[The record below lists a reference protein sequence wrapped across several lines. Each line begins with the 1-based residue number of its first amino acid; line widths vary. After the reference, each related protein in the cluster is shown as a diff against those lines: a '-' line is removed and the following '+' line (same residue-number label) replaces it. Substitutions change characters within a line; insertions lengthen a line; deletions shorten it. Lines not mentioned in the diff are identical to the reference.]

1 MTERPDA
8 LVVGGGPAGSS
19 CAWRLR
25 RAGLDVVVLDKA
37 RFPRDKACAGWITP
51 PVLDVLE
58 IDPADY
64 GAGRTLQP
72 ITGFRTSRL
81 GPDGAGPEV
90 ETRFPEPVSYGIRR
104 CEFDRYLLERSGARL
119 EVGEPLTR
127 LERRGDG
134 WVANDRLQA
143 PVVIG
148 AGGHFCPVAR
158 FLNGPPRAE
167 PVVAAQEIEPRL
179 NGAACAIGGDT
190 PELFFC
196 PDLRGYG
203 WCFRK
208 GDYLNVGFGRQDSHR
223 LPAHARQFVDWLR
236 AAGKIPR
243 DVATRWPG
251 HAYLLRGSS
260 PRAPVGDGMLLIG
273 DAAGL
278 AYPQSGEGIRP
289 AVESGLMAAETLL
302 ALDGRYERERLA
314 ALRRLARHPLR
325 PRRAEPAPARSAARG
340 RARSRGRVAA
350 GEPVVHA
357 QLPDRPRLPP
367 DAATPARPAGER
379 APGDARL
386 SAGSSEPRGGAGGSA
401 TSPRRPPARAGRG
414 RTAAGCGRSR
424 GIPPEW
430 RGAGSPAVPAARSPA
445 RSP

>member
-1 MTERPDA
+1 MERCDA

-25 RAGLDVVVLDKA
+25 RAGLDVVVLDRA

-58 IDPADY
+58 IDPAAY
-64 GAGRTLQP
+64 GEGRTLQP

-81 GPDGAGPEV
+81 GSGGVGPEV

-119 EVGEPLTR
+119 LLGEPLAT
-127 LERRGDG
+127 LARRGDR

-158 FLNGPPRAE
+158 HLNGPSRAE

-179 NGAACAIGGDT
+179 NGAACRIAGDT

-208 GDYLNVGFGRQDSHR
+208 GDYLNVGFGRQDPRR
-223 LPAHARQFVDWLR
+223 LPSHARDFVEVLR

-243 DVATRWPG
+243 GIATRWPG

-260 PRAPVGDGMLLIG
+260 PRALVGDGLLLAG

-289 AVESGLMAAETLL
+289 AVESGLMAADTLL
-302 ALDGRYERERLA
+302 AIDGRYDRDHLEPYA
-314 ALRRLARHPLR
+314 AWLTTRFGQAV
-325 PRRAEPAPARSAARG
+325 
-340 RARSRGRVAA
+340 RSRPLHDLLPPAVRGAAA
-350 GEPVVHA
+350 GWLLANAWFTRNFLIDGAFLQTRQPPLDSPRGA
-357 QLPDRPRLPP
+357 PPPRP
-367 DAATPARPAGER
+367 AATA
-379 APGDARL
+379 
-386 SAGSSEPRGGAGGSA
+386 
-401 TSPRRPPARAGRG
+401 
-414 RTAAGCGRSR
+414 
-424 GIPPEW
+424 
-430 RGAGSPAVPAARSPA
+430 
-445 RSP
+445 

>member
-1 MTERPDA
+1 MERCDA

-37 RFPRDKACAGWITP
+37 RFPRDKLCAGWITP

-58 IDPADY
+58 IDPAAY
-64 GAGRTLQP
+64 AEGRTLQP
-72 ITGFRTSRL
+72 ITGFRTARL
-81 GPDGAGPEV
+81 DSTGAGPEV

-104 CEFDRYLLERSGARL
+104 CEFDHYLLERSGARIQA
-119 EVGEPLTR
+119 GEPLAT
-127 LERRGDG
+127 LERSGDR

-158 FLNGPPRAE
+158 VLNGPPHAE
-167 PVVAAQEIEPRL
+167 PIVAAQEIEPRL
-179 NGAACAIGGDT
+179 NGAACRIAGDT

-208 GDYLNVGFGRQDSHR
+208 GDYLNVGFGRQDTHR
-223 LPAHARQFVDWLR
+223 LPSHARHFVDWLR
-236 AAGKIPR
+236 AAGKIPP

-260 PRAPVGDGMLLIG
+260 PRSPVGEGVLLVG

-289 AVESGLMAAETLL
+289 AVESGLMAADTLL
-302 ALDGRYERERLA
+302 ALDGRYERARLEPYA
-314 ALRRLARHPLR
+314 AWLTKRF
-325 PRRAEPAPARSAARG
+325 G
-340 RARSRGRVAA
+340 DTVRSRPLHDRLPAGVRGVAA
-350 GEPVVHA
+350 GWLLANPWFTRNF
-357 QLPDRPRLPP
+357 LIDRAFLQTQQ
-367 DAATPARPAGER
+367 TPLES
-379 APGDARL
+379 L
-386 SAGSSEPRGGAGGSA
+386 
-401 TSPRRPPARAGRG
+401 PARA
-414 RTAAGCGRSR
+414 
-424 GIPPEW
+424 
-430 RGAGSPAVPAARSPA
+430 PAVPA
-445 RSP
+445 